1 MASQF
6 RNNEYTIGWIC
17 ALSSEMAAA
26 EAMLDVVHGTP
37 LDRSRTDTNNYRLGQ
52 IKDHKVVLAC
62 LPAGSHGV
70 TSAAR
75 VAEQLLSSFE
85 SIKFGV
91 MVGIGGG
98 VPSNSADIRL
108 GDVVVSCPTH
118 TFGGVV
124 QYDSGKATNAGKFV
138 RTGSLNKPPQVLLSA
153 LSAICTKH
161 ELEDEKLAQNILSA
175 LQRHPKLSREYIHQ
189 GAEHDHLFEAAYNH
203 AGSSAQSCESCD
215 PRRLVARHPRPSRRP
230 LVHYG
235 TVASG
240 NQVIKDGITRD
251 QLSQSLDGVLCF
263 EMEAAGLMDSFPCLV
278 IRGISDYADSHKNNR
293 WQKYAALT
301 AAAYAKE
308 FLHYVPRADVLKSD
322 SAPKILAAASPT
334 PLPPQPLILSHHT
347 VESPRLLH
355 RKLVERGTIGGTVAE
370 PDANGVNIVHQRP
383 STHVREVYMPMPV
396 GGGTIGGTTARSNAN
411 GADMVHQGP
420 STQVRGVSQMPV
432 AVPYQM
438 APPMAYSPQGRS
450 KHKPSANF
458 PKGAHMAQQKSGR
471 NRELD
476 AGLPRQLGS
485 RTDRASQPYQA
496 QYFEPRMEPPD
507 VVSGGS
513 PNWAGSS
520 TSQTWDGYDHGT

>member
-1 MASQF
+1 MVSQF

-26 EAMLDVVHGTP
+26 EAMLDVVHGAP
-37 LDRSRTDTNNYRLGQ
+37 LDRSRTDTNNYCLGQ

-62 LPAGSHGV
+62 LPAGSQGV

-108 GDVVVSCPTH
+108 GDVVVSWPTH

-124 QYDSGKATNAGKFV
+124 QYDSGKATTGGMFV
-138 RTGSLNKPPQVLLSA
+138 RTGSLNKPPRVLLSA
-153 LSAICTKH
+153 LNVIRAKH
-161 ELEDEKLAQNILSA
+161 ELEDGKLAQNISSA
-175 LQRHPKLSREYIHQ
+175 LQRYSKLSREYIHQ

-203 AGSSAQSCESCD
+203 AGSSEQGCEYCD
-215 PRRLVARHPRPSRRP
+215 PNRLVSRHIRPSRRP

-251 QLSQSLDGVLCF
+251 QLSQSLGGVLCF

-278 IRGISDYADSHKNNR
+278 IRGISDYADSHKNNQ

-301 AAAYAKE
+301 AAAYAKD

-334 PLPPQPLILSHHT
+334 LQPPQPLILNHHT
-347 VESPRLLH
+347 VESPRLLQ
-355 RKLVERGTIGGTVAE
+355 RKLVGGGTIGGTVAE
-370 PDANGVNIVHQRP
+370 TDANGANIVYQRP
-383 STHVREVYMPMPV
+383 STHIREVYMPTPV

-411 GADMVHQGP
+411 GADIVHQRP
-420 STQVRGVSQMPV
+420 STQVRGASQMPV
-432 AVPYQM
+432 AMPYQT
-438 APPMAYSPQGRS
+438 APPMTYSPQGRS
-450 KHKPSANF
+450 KHKHSTNF

-476 AGLPRQLGS
+476 AGLPRQLDS
-485 RTDRASQPYQA
+485 RTERTTERTTELYQV
-496 QYFEPRMEPPD
+496 QYIEPPTPIVIVEPPD
-507 VVSGGS
+507 VG
-513 PNWAGSS
+513 
-520 TSQTWDGYDHGT
+520 DHDYGT